1 MVEIVIASVDSNK
14 NHYFLSTNNLQLSIG
29 DKVVIET
36 DLGPFIA
43 RIIKGNYMENE
54 KNLIMPL
61 KKVIRVATDKDF
73 KDFNELEEEAI
84 KVLSFSKKTSES
96 LELDM
101 QFVDA
106 RYNLDK
112 SVLVITYLSDNRVD
126 FRELA
131 KKIAQKFK
139 ARIELR
145 QIGVRDKSKRIG
157 GLGPCG
163 LFLCCN
169 SFLSDFSSVSIN
181 MAKNQNLALSP
192 TKINGSCG
200 RLLCCLGYENE
211 VYTELRKDLPKVGM
225 MYDSPGG
232 MGKVT
237 AIDIINGTYTVD
249 LGDKGIITY
258 KKDEKNESSK

>member
-1 MVEIVIASVDSNK
+1 MMEIVVASVDSSK
-14 NHYFLSTNNLQLSIG
+14 NHYFLSSNSLTLNVG

-54 KNLIMPL
+54 KNLILPL
-61 KKVIRVATDKDF
+61 RKVLRVATDKDF
-73 KDFNELEEEAI
+73 KEFDHLEEEAL
-84 KVLSFSKKTSES
+84 KVLSFAKKTSQS

-145 QIGVRDKSKRIG
+145 QIGVRDKSKRVG

-192 TKINGSCG
+192 TKINGVCG

-237 AIDIINGTYTVD
+237 AIDILNGTYTVD
-249 LGDKGIITY
+249 LGDKGILTFN
-258 KKDEKNESSK
+258 KDEKNESSK

>member
-1 MVEIVIASVDSNK
+1 MVEIVVASVDSSK
-14 NHYFLSTNNLQLSIG
+14 NHYFLSTNNLQLKLG

-43 RIIKGNYMENE
+43 RVIKPNYMENE

-61 KKVIRVATDKDF
+61 KKVLRIATDKDF
-73 KDFNELEEEAI
+73 KEFNSLEEEAL
-84 KVLSFSKKTSES
+84 KVLNFSKKTAES

-112 SVLVITYLSDNRVD
+112 SVLVITYLSENRVD

-145 QIGVRDKSKRIG
+145 QIGVRDKSKRVG

-169 SFLSDFSSVSIN
+169 YLLI
-181 MAKNQNLALSP
+181 
-192 TKINGSCG
+192 
-200 RLLCCLGYENE
+200 RLMDN
-211 VYTELRKDLPKVGM
+211 V
-225 MYDSPGG
+225 
-232 MGKVT
+232 
-237 AIDIINGTYTVD
+237 VD
-249 LGDKGIITY
+249 Y
-258 KKDEKNESSK
+258 FVV